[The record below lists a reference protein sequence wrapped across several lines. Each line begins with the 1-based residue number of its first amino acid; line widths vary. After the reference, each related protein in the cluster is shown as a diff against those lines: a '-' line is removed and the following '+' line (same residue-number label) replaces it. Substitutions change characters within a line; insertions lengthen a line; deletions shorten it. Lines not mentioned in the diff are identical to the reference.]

1 MSFKR
6 DLEFGNK
13 YEQELKYMPFS
24 DEFYDS
30 DIRKFTR
37 ISFRKNFLKNL
48 KTDTI
53 DITTADQ
60 LILLEDGIIK
70 TFSKSIKDMPVNS
83 MTFSSI
89 PTTTPW
95 SN

>member
-1 MSFKR
+1 
-6 DLEFGNK
+6 
-13 YEQELKYMPFS
+13 MPFS

-48 KTDTI
+48 QTNTI